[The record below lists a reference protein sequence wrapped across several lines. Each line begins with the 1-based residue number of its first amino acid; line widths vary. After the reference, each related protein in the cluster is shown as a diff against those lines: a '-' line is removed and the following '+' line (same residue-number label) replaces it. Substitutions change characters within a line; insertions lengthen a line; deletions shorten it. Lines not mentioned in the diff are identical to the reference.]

1 MTVSL
6 TLLGL
11 TSKFLLDL
19 FKERVLS
26 LIDLSSLRLLSS
38 LFPVA
43 VRLEL
48 ILLLDWAMFV
58 LGALLDEFIL
68 ELDIGLAGELFLESL
83 RSFLV

>member
-48 ILLLDWAMFV
+48 ILLLDWARFV